1 MINDYRISKMAIQ
14 DLNSIW
20 YYSFE
25 NWSKKQADKYYRE
38 LISEIKNV
46 AKNFIDGKPVTQVR
60 AGYRSSKV
68 NSHVIFYK
76 LGTDN
81 IVEVVRILHEHMDW
95 ESHLD

>member
-1 MINDYRISKMAIQ
+1 MNNYRISNMAIQ

-20 YYSFE
+20 FYTFQK
-25 NWSKKQADKYYRE
+25 WSKKQADKYYRE

-46 AKNFIDGKPVTQVR
+46 AMNFIDGNPVTQIR

-76 LGTDN
+76 LGIDN
-81 IVEVVRILHEHMDW
+81 IVEVVRVLHMSMDW